1 MKGGQAMNLNQIRI
15 IEACHKFLI
24 GITNFEEELQDD
36 VLVYRYKGNLVRFE
50 TYQEYEQRSFVDY
63 NLKYGYLDDTRTYI
77 DDRADL
83 IAAFPSEEHLRALQR
98 VNDAEQA
105 RVQIFKLLSQVNLDS
120 LSEKNSHIKKDN
132 FGYDFFN
139 FATKEEYP
147 VYLFSDDE
155 SFELVAIS

>member
-1 MKGGQAMNLNQIRI
+1 MNLNQIRI

-36 VLVYRYKGNLVRFE
+36 VLVYRYKGNLVSFE

-63 NLKYGYLDDTRTYI
+63 NLKYGYLDDTRTYL

-105 RVQIFKLLSQVNLDS
+105 RV
-120 LSEKNSHIKKDN
+120 
-132 FGYDFFN
+132 
-139 FATKEEYP
+139 
-147 VYLFSDDE
+147 
-155 SFELVAIS
+155 

>member
-1 MKGGQAMNLNQIRI
+1 MNLNQIRI

-36 VLVYRYKGNLVRFE
+36 VLVYRYKGNLVSFE

-63 NLKYGYLDDTRTYI
+63 NLKYGYLDDTRTYL

-120 LSEKNSHIKKDN
+120 LSEKFQHQKDN

>member
-1 MKGGQAMNLNQIRI
+1 MNLNQIRI

-36 VLVYRYKGNLVRFE
+36 VLVYRYKGNLVSFE

-83 IAAFPSEEHLRALQR
+83 IAAFPSEEHLRVLQR

>member
-1 MKGGQAMNLNQIRI
+1 MNLNQIRI

-36 VLVYRYKGNLVRFE
+36 VLVYRYKGNLVSFE

-63 NLKYGYLDDTRTYI
+63 NLKYGYLDDTRTYL

-98 VNDAEQA
+98 LN
-105 RVQIFKLLSQVNLDS
+105 KLVCKS
-120 LSEKNSHIKKDN
+120 LSYYLRSILTLSPKKIPTSKKIILDMISSILQLKKNTLFI
-132 FGYDFFN
+132 FFQMMN
-139 FATKEEYP
+139 H
-147 VYLFSDDE
+147 LS
-155 SFELVAIS
+155 